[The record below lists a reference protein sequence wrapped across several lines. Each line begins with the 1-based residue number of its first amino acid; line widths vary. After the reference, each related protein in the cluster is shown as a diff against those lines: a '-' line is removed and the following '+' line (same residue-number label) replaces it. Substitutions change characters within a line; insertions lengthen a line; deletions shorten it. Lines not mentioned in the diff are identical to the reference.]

1 MDWPAGE
8 RITLAKYHRDNRLD
22 AWCGDI
28 IDSPQCPP
36 SGGCAT
42 RVLARMDNVDDICS
56 IYPARI
62 QWGVVRQHLAYHAK
76 TFASSTSS
84 RSAPTADRAPGVFV
98 TGRARS
104 AANRMMP

>member
-1 MDWPAGE
+1 VVDVDWPAGE
-8 RITLAKYHRDNRLD
+8 RITLAKYHRDENRLD

-56 IYPARI
+56 IYP
-62 QWGVVRQHLAYHAK
+62 GPHPVVWCGDFGRHAK
-76 TFASSTSS
+76 TFAQLYQLEIRT
-84 RSAPTADRAPGVFV
+84 
-98 TGRARS
+98 
-104 AANRMMP
+104 NC